1 MVRLA
6 LGRVGEEG
14 EARVVPGNREMEER
28 RSVMT
33 SVVENREEQVEEQVE
48 GTEETGIMREV
59 EQDRVE
65 HTIQGEAEEAT
76 GLVGVA
82 RGNSRE
88 EDNLGAEEQR
98 VVEGEMTTKGSR
110 KKVEK
115 QGVDVVAVATSS
127 TSKVIRSNKEEAQG
141 VEKGEVRARRS
152 RRMAEEGG
160 AVVRRRSEVEEC
172 GSVEAK
178 RPRSE
183 AQQLT
188 IKSEPQPQQEVGLEV
203 LQARCLA
210 PNLGKF

>member
-33 SVVENREEQVEEQVE
+33 SVVENREEQVE

-88 EDNLGAEEQR
+88 EGNLGAEEQR

-141 VEKGEVRARRS
+141 VEMGELRVRRS

-178 RPRSE
+178 RPRRE
-183 AQQLT
+183 AEQLT